1 MPYSFLLL
9 NIYECLCVLLS
20 VNSSSDEY
28 YGTSLSK
35 QLNISLVL
43 NSIVDSLLAQVYS
56 PEFSWSM
63 VCKGIIWCSINSLI
77 CHNQCLTFCKIKSL
91 GIQLDFNQITASWI
105 FNYVFAKPY
114 IANPSKSLLLFKIIT
129 FLVFPQQ
136 QFVTVVQS
144 LSRVQLFATPW
155 TAVQQ
160 ASLSI
165 TISLSL
171 LKLMCIK
178 SVMPSNHF
186 ILCCPL
192 LLLPSI
198 FSQHQGLF
206 QWVSSLHQ
214 VSSNRSCH
222 NC

>member
-1 MPYSFLLL
+1 M
-9 NIYECLCVLLS
+9 
-20 VNSSSDEY
+20 
-28 YGTSLSK
+28 
-35 QLNISLVL
+35 L

-186 ILCCPL
+186 IFCHPL
-192 LLLPSI
+192 LLLPSAFPSFMI
-198 FSQHQGLF
+198 FSNKSALCIRWPKYWSFSSSVSPSSEYLGLISFRIDRFYLLAVWGTLKCLLQHHNSKLF
-206 QWVSSLHQ
+206 
-214 VSSNRSCH
+214 
-222 NC
+222 

>member
-1 MPYSFLLL
+1 M
-9 NIYECLCVLLS
+9 CVLLS

-35 QLNISLVL
+35 QLNVSLVL

-56 PEFSWSM
+56 PEFSCSM

-77 CHNQCLTFCKIKSL
+77 CHNQCLTFYKIKSL
-91 GIQLDFNQITASWI
+91 GIQLDFNQITASLI
-105 FNYVFAKPY
+105 FNYIFTKPY

-129 FLVFPQQ
+129 FFLVFPQQ
-136 QFVTVVQS
+136 LFVIVVQS

-155 TAVQQ
+155 TAVHQ

-171 LKLMCIK
+171 LKFMCIK

-198 FSQHQGLF
+198 FFPASGSFPMSQLF
-206 QWVSSLHQ
+206 ASGFFQ
-214 VSSNRSCH
+214 
-222 NC
+222 